1 VDSSAAL
8 QGRDAAALHPGNFH
22 MQFRVLA
29 LGDDGSARAL
39 VVDASDAGAARR
51 MIAHDGMTIIEL
63 NPVGSLSAWGLRA
76 GGHSRA
82 GGSGASASFDV
93 DLFCQELYAL
103 VTAGVT
109 IGEALETLAKKERKG
124 LSGSRSGSGI
134 LIRLHERV
142 REGLPLSAALSEHPA
157 VFPKVLCESLRA
169 AERTSDYGP
178 ALERF
183 VRYRRLT
190 REVREKLV
198 AASIYPMILLGVSTL
213 VLLFLVGYVV
223 PRFADVYADM
233 GDKLP
238 AASRVLLWIGSRIG
252 AQPALTAAGL
262 VATVLLIVAAI
273 RSVRLRAAFVSVLH
287 RIPRLKDLLAAAE
300 FSRLYRTLA
309 LLLHGG
315 IPMVAALQLARGLL
329 PLHLARRLDA
339 STQSVSEGQSFS
351 ASMLTHGLSTEVADR
366 FFRVGEGSGKLAEMI
381 DRAAD
386 FHEGEVA
393 RGADWLGRV
402 IGPLLMLI
410 MGVVIGL
417 VVVLMYMP
425 IFSLAEAIQ

>member
-1 VDSSAAL
+1 
-8 QGRDAAALHPGNFH
+8 

-29 LGDDGSARAL
+29 LRTDGSARPL
-39 VVDASDAGAARR
+39 TVDASDAAAVRR
-51 MIAHDGMTIIEL
+51 ILARDGLTALEL
-63 NPVGSLSAWGLRA
+63 APLGGVGTGLGTLSTGRV
-76 GGHSRA
+76 GGSRA
-82 GGSGASASFDV
+82 PRFDV
-93 DLFCQELYAL
+93 DLFCQELLAL

-109 IGEALETLAKKERKG
+109 IGEALETLASKEAKSTGGAVASAGAG
-124 LSGSRSGSGI
+124 LLVRIHG
-134 LIRLHERV
+134 RV
-142 REGLPLSAALSEHPA
+142 REGRPLSSALAEHPA
-157 VFPKVLCESLRA
+157 VFPNVLCESLRA

-183 VRYRRLT
+183 VRFRRLT
-190 REVREKLV
+190 REVREKLM
-198 AASIYPMILLGVSTL
+198 AASIYPMILLGVSSL

-238 AASRVLLWIGSRIG
+238 AASRALLWVGSRIG
-252 AQPALTAAGL
+252 AQPLLTLGGL
-262 VATVLLIVAAI
+262 AVVATGIVI
-273 RSVRLRAAFVSVLH
+273 TVRSGHFQRAVMAFLHKVPRLRDV
-287 RIPRLKDLLAAAE
+287 LAAAE

-315 IPMVAALQLARGLL
+315 IPMVASLNVARGLL
-329 PLHLARRLDA
+329 PAHLAQRLDRGA
-339 STQSVSEGQSFS
+339 LAVSQGRSFS
-351 ASMLTHGLSTEVADR
+351 DSMREQGLSTPVADR

-386 FHEGEVA
+386 FHEQEVS

-402 IGPLLMLI
+402 IGPVLMLI

>member
-1 VDSSAAL
+1 V
-8 QGRDAAALHPGNFH
+8 P
-22 MQFRVLA
+22 
-29 LGDDGSARAL
+29 
-39 VVDASDAGAARR
+39 
-51 MIAHDGMTIIEL
+51 
-63 NPVGSLSAWGLRA
+63 RA
-76 GGHSRA
+76 GR
-82 GGSGASASFDV
+82 FDV

-109 IGEALETLAKKERKG
+109 MGEALETLARRQGRGAARAAAGARAES
-124 LSGSRSGSGI
+124 LVA
-134 LIRLHERV
+134 LLHARV
-142 REGLPLSAALSEHPA
+142 REGLPLSAALAQHPT
-157 VFPKVLCESLRA
+157 VFPTVLCESLRA

-198 AASIYPMILLGVSTL
+198 AASIYPLILLGVSTL

-233 GDKLP
+233 GDRLP
-238 AASRVLLWIGSRIG
+238 AASRILLWIGSGISARPWIALLGLAG
-252 AQPALTAAGL
+252 A
-262 VATVLLIVAAI
+262 VALIVAAV
-273 RSVRLRAAFVSVLH
+273 RSAALRAGVLGLLG
-287 RIPRLKDLLAAAE
+287 RLPRVGEVMAAAE
-300 FSRLYRTLA
+300 FARLYRTLA

-315 IPMVAALQLARGLL
+315 IPMVTALQLARGLL
-329 PLHLARRLDA
+329 PPALARRLDA
-339 STQSVSEGQSFS
+339 AQRSVSEGRSFS
-351 ASMLTHGLSTEVADR
+351 DALQAHGLSTAVADR

-386 FHEGEVA
+386 FHEGEVS

-402 IGPLLMLI
+402 IGPFLMLI

>member
-1 VDSSAAL
+1 MQFHVLALRNDGSTHPLTVDAA
-8 QGRDAAALHPGNFH
+8 DAAA
-22 MQFRVLA
+22 V
-29 LGDDGSARAL
+29 
-39 VVDASDAGAARR
+39 RR
-51 MIAHDGMTIIEL
+51 MLAQDGMTALEL
-63 NPVGSLSAWGLRA
+63 APANSIGRGLHALSAGGLGA
-76 GGHSRA
+76 SRA
-82 GGSGASASFDV
+82 ARFDV
-93 DLFCQELYAL
+93 DLFCQEMLAL
-103 VTAGVT
+103 VTAGVP
-109 IGEALETLAKKERKG
+109 IGEALETLASKQE
-124 LSGSRSGSGI
+124 RSGLPSSGHVANFGADAVTKSQS
-134 LIRLHERV
+134 LISRLHARV
-142 REGLPLSAALSEHPA
+142 REGLPLSAALSEHPTI
-157 VFPKVLCESLRA
+157 FPTVLCESLRA
-169 AERTSDYGP
+169 AERTSDYAP

-198 AASIYPMILLGVSTL
+198 AASIYPLILLGVSTL

-238 AASRVLLWIGSRIG
+238 TASRVLLWIGSGIH
-252 AQPALTAAGL
+252 AQPWLVLMSLFALLAGTAAG
-262 VATVLLIVAAI
+262 ARSNTVRNSILRLLQ
-273 RSVRLRAAFVSVLH
+273 
-287 RIPRLKDLLAAAE
+287 RIPRLREVLAAAE

-309 LLLHGG
+309 LLVHGG
-315 IPMVAALQLARGLL
+315 IPMVAALEVTRGLL
-329 PLHLARRLDA
+329 TGNLARRLDA
-339 STQSVSEGQSFS
+339 SRRAISEGRSFS
-351 ASMLTHGLSTEVADR
+351 ASMQEQGLSTPVADR

-386 FHEGEVA
+386 FHEEEVA

>member
-1 VDSSAAL
+1 MSVHAS
-8 QGRDAAALHPGNFH
+8 DAAAVRRMLARDGLTALELH
-22 MQFRVLA
+22 A
-29 LGDDGSARAL
+29 GDDGAPRWARLFAR
-39 VVDASDAGAARR
+39 GAAGKPGR
-51 MIAHDGMTIIEL
+51 
-63 NPVGSLSAWGLRA
+63 
-76 GGHSRA
+76 
-82 GGSGASASFDV
+82 FDV

-109 IGEALETLAKKERKG
+109 MGEALETLASKQ
-124 LSGSRSGSGI
+124 GSGRGERGAAVRTDT
-134 LIRLHERV
+134 LIGQLHARV
-142 REGLPLSAALSEHPA
+142 REGLPLSAALAQHPA
-157 VFPKVLCESLRA
+157 VFPSVLCESLRA

-198 AASIYPMILLGVSTL
+198 AASIYPLILLGVSSL

-233 GDKLP
+233 GDRLP
-238 AASRVLLWIGSRIG
+238 TASRVLLWVGSAIS
-252 AQPALTAAGL
+252 AQPWIALVGL
-262 VATVLLIVAAI
+262 AVVVALIVAAV
-273 RSVRLRAAFVSVLH
+273 RSVAFRAGVLGLLQRVPRLREVM
-287 RIPRLKDLLAAAE
+287 AAAE
-300 FSRLYRTLA
+300 YARLYRTLA

-315 IPMVAALQLARGLL
+315 IPMVASLQVARGLL
-329 PLHLARRLDA
+329 PPALARRLDGA
-339 STQSVSEGQSFS
+339 RRAISEGRSFS
-351 ASMLTHGLSTEVADR
+351 DAMQLQQLSTPVADR

-386 FHEGEVA
+386 FHEGEVS

-402 IGPLLMLI
+402 IGPFLMLI

>member
-1 VDSSAAL
+1 MQFHVLALRNDGSTHPLTVDAA
-8 QGRDAAALHPGNFH
+8 DAAA
-22 MQFRVLA
+22 V
-29 LGDDGSARAL
+29 
-39 VVDASDAGAARR
+39 RR
-51 MIAHDGMTIIEL
+51 MLAQDGMTALEL
-63 NPVGSLSAWGLRA
+63 APTNSIGRGLYALSAGRLGANRA
-76 GGHSRA
+76 TR
-82 GGSGASASFDV
+82 FDV
-93 DLFCQELYAL
+93 DLFCQEMLAL
-103 VTAGVT
+103 VTAGVP
-109 IGEALETLAKKERKG
+109 IGEALETLASKQER
-124 LSGSRSGSGI
+124 SGRPSSAHVAISVADAVTKSRS
-134 LIRLHERV
+134 LISRLHARV
-142 REGLPLSAALSEHPA
+142 REGLPLSAALSEHSTI
-157 VFPKVLCESLRA
+157 FPTVLCESLRA
-169 AERTSDYGP
+169 AERTSDYAP

-198 AASIYPMILLGVSTL
+198 AASIYPLILLGVSTL

-238 AASRVLLWIGSRIG
+238 TASRVLLWIGSGIH
-252 AQPALTAAGL
+252 AQPWLVLTSL
-262 VATVLLIVAAI
+262 VALVAGIVAAARSDTI
-273 RSVRLRAAFVSVLH
+273 RGSILRLLQ
-287 RIPRLKDLLAAAE
+287 RIPRLREVLAAAE

-309 LLLHGG
+309 LLVHGG
-315 IPMVAALQLARGLL
+315 IPMVAALEVTRGLL
-329 PLHLARRLDA
+329 TSNLSRRLDA
-339 STQSVSEGQSFS
+339 SRRAISEGRSFS
-351 ASMLTHGLSTEVADR
+351 ASMQDQGLSTPVADR

-386 FHEGEVA
+386 FHEDEVA

-402 IGPLLMLI
+402 IGPFLMLI

>member
-1 VDSSAAL
+1 
-8 QGRDAAALHPGNFH
+8 

-29 LGDDGSARAL
+29 LRSDGSAHPVL
-39 VVDASDAGAARR
+39 IEASDETTARK
-51 MIAHDGMTIIEL
+51 MLAQDGVTALE
-63 NPVGSLSAWGLRA
+63 LRA
-76 GGHSRA
+76 VGALGRSLAGKRGGAQA
-82 GGSGASASFDV
+82 GGKLDV
-93 DLFCQELYAL
+93 DLFCQELLAL
-103 VTAGVT
+103 VTAGVP
-109 IGEALETLAKKERKG
+109 IGEALETLASKG
-124 LSGSRSGSGI
+124 SSAAGAIAVDQGSI
-134 LIRLHERV
+134 LAKLHSRV
-142 REGLPLSAALSEHPA
+142 REGLPLSAAMAQHPEI
-157 VFPKVLCESLRA
+157 FPNVLCESLRA
-169 AERTSDYGP
+169 AEQTSDYGP

-198 AASIYPMILLGVSTL
+198 SASIYPLILLGVSTL

-238 AASRVLLWIGSRIG
+238 TASRALLWVGSRIG
-252 AQPALTAAGL
+252 AHPLLTGVAL
-262 VATVLLIVAAI
+262 
-273 RSVRLRAAFVSVLH
+273 AAFVSAVVWAVRSQGFREAVMQGLQKV
-287 RIPRLKDLLAAAE
+287 PRLREVLAAAE

-315 IPMVAALQLARGLL
+315 IPMVASLDVARGLL
-329 PLHLARRLDA
+329 PPQLARRLDA
-339 STQSVSEGQSFS
+339 SKVSISEGRTFS
-351 ASMLTHGLSTEVADR
+351 DSMREHGLSTAVADR

-386 FHEGEVA
+386 FHEDEVS
-393 RGADWLGRV
+393 RGAEWLGRI
-402 IGPLLMLI
+402 IGPFLMLI
-410 MGVVIGL
+410 MGIVIGL

>member
-1 VDSSAAL
+1 
-8 QGRDAAALHPGNFH
+8 

-29 LGDDGSARAL
+29 LRADGTAL
-39 VVDASDAGAARR
+39 PITLDASDAAAARR
-51 MIAHDGMTIIEL
+51 TLARDGLTALEL
-63 NPVGSLSAWGLRA
+63 TPVGGPAAPAIARRL
-76 GGHSRA
+76 
-82 GGSGASASFDV
+82 GAAPRFDV
-93 DLFCQELYAL
+93 DLFCQELLAL

-109 IGEALETLAKKERKG
+109 IGEALETLASKEARAALARSAAAG
-124 LSGSRSGSGI
+124 LAAAGFAGPRSG
-134 LIRLHERV
+134 LLAQLHARV
-142 REGLPLSAALSEHPA
+142 REGLPLSAALAQHPQ
-157 VFPKVLCESLRA
+157 VFPSVLCESLRA

-198 AASIYPMILLGVSTL
+198 AASIYPLILLGVSSL

-223 PRFADVYADM
+223 PRFAGIYANM

-238 AASRVLLWIGSRIG
+238 GASRALLWLGARIG
-252 AQPALTAAGL
+252 AHPLVGAAGL
-262 VATVLLIVAAI
+262 A
-273 RSVRLRAAFVSVLH
+273 
-287 RIPRLKDLLAAAE
+287 LLAAALIATVRSGHFARSAMALLRRAPRLGE
-300 FSRLYRTLA
+300 VLAAAEYSRLYRTLA

-315 IPMVAALQLARGLL
+315 IPMVTALQVARGLL
-329 PLHLARRLDA
+329 PAQLVRRLDA
-339 STQSVSEGQSFS
+339 SRQAIGEGRSFS
-351 ASMLTHGLSTEVADR
+351 DSLREAGLSTPVADR

-386 FHEGEVA
+386 FHEDEVA

-402 IGPLLMLI
+402 IGPLLMLL
-410 MGVVIGL
+410 MGVVIGG

>member
-1 VDSSAAL
+1 
-8 QGRDAAALHPGNFH
+8 

-29 LGDDGSARAL
+29 LHADGTARPMMVEAADVSA
-39 VVDASDAGAARR
+39 VRR
-51 MIAHDGMTIIEL
+51 SLAQDGMTALEL
-63 NPVGSLSAWGLRA
+63 KPVRA
-76 GGHSRA
+76 GGA
-82 GGSGASASFDV
+82 SGAAKPRVRWADGNKSRFDV
-93 DLFCQELYAL
+93 DLFCQELLAL

-109 IGEALETLAKKERKG
+109 IGEALETLASKE
-124 LSGSRSGSGI
+124 STGSATSVTAASPGDS
-134 LIRLHERV
+134 LLAKLHARV
-142 REGLPLSAALSEHPA
+142 REGLPLSAALAQFPA
-157 VFPKVLCESLRA
+157 VFPTVLCESLRA
-169 AERTSDYGP
+169 AERTSDYAP

-198 AASIYPMILLGVSTL
+198 AASIYPLILLGVSGL

-238 AASRVLLWIGSRIG
+238 SASRALLWVGSRIG
-252 AQPALTAAGL
+252 AYPLPTLAGL
-262 VATVLLIVAAI
+262 ALAVASIVITVRTGRFREIVMA
-273 RSVRLRAAFVSVLH
+273 VLR
-287 RIPRLKDLLAAAE
+287 RIPRLNAVIAAAE

-315 IPMVAALQLARGLL
+315 IPMVSSLEVARGLL
-329 PLHLARRLDA
+329 PLELARRLDA
-339 STQSVSEGQSFS
+339 SRMAISEGRSFS
-351 ASMLTHGLSTEVADR
+351 DAMRQQGLSTAVADR

-386 FHEGEVA
+386 FHEEEVG

-402 IGPLLMLI
+402 IGPFLMLI

-425 IFSLAEAIQ
+425 IFSLADAIQ